1 MRARTRTRERSAT
14 AGTIFQGLV
23 PDRREWQVTGG
34 SWPYLVEQ
42 WECHDFVDKTKSTLT
57 GRTPPSDLNLRK
69 TTITPPFLNYQFT
82 SNWDGKLYDRFDD
95 LPGYAPG
102 IALETPP
109 GGWAALE
116 GNSTELVAKLL
127 ADTNPFRYDVS
138 IPIMISEFLEAGS
151 LLKLASNNF
160 LSLTGSAHL
169 NWVFG
174 WGPLFQDLKVLASIT
189 TVVEKRIREFNDLLK
204 KGGISRRKWLAA
216 SGDSFPPSQQSV
228 FSNSWVEIH
237 ADVSYSFKTKVWGSV
252 RWVPDRLE
260 TVEIE
265 KLTQFNNA
273 LLQALDIKAP
283 DLSTLWEA
291 VPWTWLIDY
300 FVNVG
305 DVLQAIESSD
315 LVIPT
320 EICLMRHRT
329 VTTVSKPKGGGVS
342 NIYDLKA
349 YSGSAGTVVHD
360 IKLRN
365 VMSADD
371 IGDLLSFGFMSRAQA
386 TNLLALLASLTR
398 FKKVT

>member
-1 MRARTRTRERSAT
+1 MRARTRTRERSGT

-23 PDRREWQVTGG
+23 PDRREWIVTGG
-34 SWPYLVEQ
+34 SWPYMLEQ
-42 WECHDFVDKTKSTLT
+42 WECHDYVGKAKSPLT
-57 GRTPPSDLNLRK
+57 GRTPPSNLNLRK
-69 TTITPPFLNYQFT
+69 TTITPPFLSYRYT

-109 GGWAALE
+109 GGWSALE
-116 GNSTELVAKLL
+116 GTDEELVAKLL

-138 IPIMISEFLEAGS
+138 IPIMLSELLEAGT
-151 LLKLASNNF
+151 LLKLASNNAI
-160 LSLTGSAHL
+160 SLVGSGHL

-174 WGPLFQDLKVLASIT
+174 WAPLIQDLKVLASIT
-189 TVVEKRIREFNDLLK
+189 TVVEARIREFNDLLE
-204 KGGISRRKWLAA
+204 KGGISRRKHLKS
-216 SGDSFPPSQQSV
+216 SGDSFPPSTQSV

-265 KLTQFNNA
+265 KLTQFNQA
-273 LLQALDIKAP
+273 LLLALDLQEP
-283 DLSTLWEA
+283 DLPTLWEA

-315 LVIPT
+315 LVVPT

-329 VTTVSKPKGGGVS
+329 VTTTSTPKGGGVS
-342 NIYDLKA
+342 NIYDLKV
-349 YSGSAGTVVHD
+349 YTGTAGKVEHD
-360 IKLRN
+360 IKLRS

-371 IGDLLSFGFMSRAQA
+371 VGDLLSFGFLSKAQA

-398 FKKVT
+398 FKKAT